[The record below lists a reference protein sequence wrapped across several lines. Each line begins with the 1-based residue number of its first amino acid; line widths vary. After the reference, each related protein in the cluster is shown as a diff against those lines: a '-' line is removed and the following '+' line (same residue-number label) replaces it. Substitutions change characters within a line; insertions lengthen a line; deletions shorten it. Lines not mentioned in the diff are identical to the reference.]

1 MRRLVADAA
10 IAASIP
16 VAILIHLIY
25 APYTKVE
32 ESFNI
37 QATHDILNYGIK
49 DLIFPTEAGELRL
62 KDHYDHLTFTGPV
75 PRTFVGALALAGAS
89 WPLTKIFEDV
99 NQQLVDTQA
108 GSVPRRSGL
117 RNFVIILTATG
128 VVFRSE
134 LALLLMHHSLFCF
147 INRRLTISSAI
158 ISGCIGAAIGLAL
171 TVPIDSIFWRRFPLW
186 PELSAFG
193 YNILQSQS
201 SNWGTSP
208 WHFYFSSALPRLLFN
223 PLIYILC
230 LFIVFTE
237 PGTRRQ
243 AINLV
248 FPSIA
253 YVILY
258 SAQPHKEW
266 RFIIYV
272 IPSLLTA
279 AALGA
284 HWIWI
289 RQSKALVYRILSL
302 ALVAS
307 VIGSFGASGVM
318 LAISRLN
325 YPGAHALN
333 RLHELVPLHQAQ
345 HPDETLDAVH
355 VHMDVLSCMTG
366 VTRFLQRP
374 SPDSAPGVR
383 NNKTLAWVYDKR
395 EDESKLLD
403 PLFWQQFDWVLAER
417 VERVIGRWEVVETI
431 QAYAGVRIISPNETS
446 HTTIIEHEPR
456 EGKGAW
462 RKVLGYADLWGRKV
476 SGGWWV
482 DVKLEPSIRVLKRQR
497 DDAPVMV
504 MGGDC
509 WKFSEESKSE
519 ILDSPGEVE
528 MIYVSASCLSSSLDS
543 PNPRPSVPEALDLD
557 PLTTGDIRLA
567 RTSELV
573 AIRLGKSMVDHLLQ
587 RQSSGASP
595 QQGPPK
601 GRAPTLVT
609 IESGSTWVDRSR
621 HTLVDDEAWK
631 SATFACP
638 SWARRARWANKFS
651 QPQLEVSNMVIPNM
665 QGQHLVKGVRSKSTP
680 GSRSNSPGAP
690 SRRIQKLNSYLSKMA
705 SQSTDNLTR
714 LSEPMSNSSEP
725 VQTSITRRW
734 DGARRTTTNW
744 DSIRRDP
751 ELWFPTGDCLVH
763 FYAQGQSRRGAS
775 LRVSLAAIETTN
787 CAPLLKRYS
796 AKANVE
802 SPSTASDHSS
812 SPEEEYF
819 PESSPSARL
828 ELFVAA
834 PAGLTRDESFQYHL
848 TTRNFFA
855 WMFQKPLV
863 GDRLGDSLLLL
874 LDRMNEFRSNKDENL
889 DDMLA
894 YLDAQ
899 EYADFRSCPDHA
911 LAVLRFAEKNEL
923 LELWRDSFCHC
934 AGMADQLPS
943 SGEFELYLQSLI
955 GLQLVSRQSKAL
967 ITRAHLEMDLRL
979 EHAGRSLGNFLE
991 DDLSGDHFGL
1001 SPVARAHLDRF
1012 RSFLHS
1018 FYVAR
1023 HGYWPPTRVNP
1034 VSAALPKST
1043 FKSMYF
1049 EFRNL
1054 YAYLLDPSSS
1064 PELPSNR
1071 VADGGICVFQ
1081 NIAFFEQRRKY
1092 ASLPHPLPLVPE
1104 LPPGRRRSNTVW
1116 KLFKQSSSQRA
1127 EKRNAALAA
1136 LSAATNPG
1144 DPKVMEC
1151 SLVREYIR
1159 FEKSWTLQEKD
1170 ESVPCSD
1177 ARKIRW
1183 ILIYA
1188 VLQTLI
1194 SVTRAPPEV
1203 RDTEGVPYPLCCQIA
1218 GTPPWDED
1226 GKKAAQKKLTLK
1238 EKLVARDEKAMLKP
1252 KPQQEIRDGSASQ
1265 TQPVAIPTAAKVA
1278 FTTHYLEIQPDHA
1291 NLFIPKVPAP
1301 LFSSSFP
1308 NALNNSFRPPISPPP
1323 QRQPPP
1329 PPPAVPS
1336 TSTFNRPHP
1345 LTLTPKVSVGHELS
1359 VRSPQPK
1366 RPGAIKPLI
1375 KKYSRE
1381 RLPISPNA
1389 SPSSSKTN
1397 SRNNSAPSSGNS
1409 SPGGA
1414 ISSSRRGN
1422 SSPVN
1427 TNTPLSSSARESDS
1441 SAWSASSVGDD
1452 DDGMEHRS
1460 ISGVSVSSVYD
1471 DVLHLDD
1478 DGLDGKKM
1486 KGNLNWKGGDVKRW
1500 DSVRSVAQLGRSNPE
1515 VDHYVFGIAR

>member
-1 MRRLVADAA
+1 M
-10 IAASIP
+10 
-16 VAILIHLIY
+16 
-25 APYTKVE
+25 
-32 ESFNI
+32 
-37 QATHDILNYGIK
+37 
-49 DLIFPTEAGELRL
+49 
-62 KDHYDHLTFTGPV
+62 
-75 PRTFVGALALAGAS
+75 
-89 WPLTKIFEDV
+89 
-99 NQQLVDTQA
+99 
-108 GSVPRRSGL
+108 
-117 RNFVIILTATG
+117 
-128 VVFRSE
+128 
-134 LALLLMHHSLFCF
+134 
-147 INRRLTISSAI
+147 
-158 ISGCIGAAIGLAL
+158 
-171 TVPIDSIFWRRFPLW
+171 
-186 PELSAFG
+186 
-193 YNILQSQS
+193 
-201 SNWGTSP
+201 
-208 WHFYFSSALPRLLFN
+208 
-223 PLIYILC
+223 
-230 LFIVFTE
+230 
-237 PGTRRQ
+237 
-243 AINLV
+243 
-248 FPSIA
+248 
-253 YVILY
+253 
-258 SAQPHKEW
+258 
-266 RFIIYV
+266 
-272 IPSLLTA
+272 
-279 AALGA
+279 
-284 HWIWI
+284 
-289 RQSKALVYRILSL
+289 
-302 ALVAS
+302 
-307 VIGSFGASGVM
+307 
-318 LAISRLN
+318 
-325 YPGAHALN
+325 
-333 RLHELVPLHQAQ
+333 
-345 HPDETLDAVH
+345 
-355 VHMDVLSCMTG
+355 
-366 VTRFLQRP
+366 VT
-374 SPDSAPGVR
+374 
-383 NNKTLAWVYDKR
+383 
-395 EDESKLLD
+395 
-403 PLFWQQFDWVLAER
+403 
-417 VERVIGRWEVVETI
+417 
-431 QAYAGVRIISPNETS
+431 
-446 HTTIIEHEPR
+446 
-456 EGKGAW
+456 
-462 RKVLGYADLWGRKV
+462 
-476 SGGWWV
+476 
-482 DVKLEPSIRVLKRQR
+482 
-497 DDAPVMV
+497 
-504 MGGDC
+504 
-509 WKFSEESKSE
+509 
-519 ILDSPGEVE
+519 
-528 MIYVSASCLSSSLDS
+528 
-543 PNPRPSVPEALDLD
+543 
-557 PLTTGDIRLA
+557 
-567 RTSELV
+567 
-573 AIRLGKSMVDHLLQ
+573 
-587 RQSSGASP
+587 
-595 QQGPPK
+595 
-601 GRAPTLVT
+601 
-609 IESGSTWVDRSR
+609 
-621 HTLVDDEAWK
+621 
-631 SATFACP
+631 
-638 SWARRARWANKFS
+638 
-651 QPQLEVSNMVIPNM
+651 PNM
-665 QGQHLVKGVRSKSTP
+665 QGQRLVKGVRSKSTP
-680 GSRSNSPGAP
+680 GSRSNSPAAP

-714 LSEPMSNSSEP
+714 DGMEPGEPPQIGIRSE
-725 VQTSITRRW
+725 
-734 DGARRTTTNW
+734 G
-744 DSIRRDP
+744 
-751 ELWFPTGDCLVH
+751 
-763 FYAQGQSRRGAS
+763 
-775 LRVSLAAIETTN
+775 
-787 CAPLLKRYS
+787 

-828 ELFVAA
+828 ELFVPA

-863 GDRLGDSLLLL
+863 GDRLGDSLLSL

-899 EYADFRSCPDHA
+899 QYTDFRSCPDHA

-934 AGMADQLPS
+934 AGMADQLTS
-943 SGEFELYLQSLI
+943 SGEFE
-955 GLQLVSRQSKAL
+955 LVSRQSKAL

-1023 HGYWPPTRVNP
+1023 HGYWPPTRVNQ

-1104 LPPGRRRSNTVW
+1104 LPPSRQRSNTVW

-1170 ESVPCSD
+1170 ESVSCSD

-1226 GKKAAQKKLTLK
+1226 GKKAPQKKLALK
-1238 EKLVARDEKAMLKP
+1238 EKLVARDEKATLKP
-1252 KPQQEIRDGSASQ
+1252 KPQQEMRDGSASQ

-1336 TSTFNRPHP
+1336 ISTFNRPHP
-1345 LTLTPKVSVGHELS
+1345 LTLAPKVSVGHELS

-1389 SPSSSKTN
+1389 SPASSKTN

-1414 ISSSRRGN
+1414 ISSSRRAN

-1441 SAWSASSVGDD
+1441 SAWSESSVGDD

-1471 DVLHLDD
+1471 DILHLDD

-1486 KGNLNWKGGDVKRW
+1486 KGNLNLKGGDVKRW